1 MQRAWA
7 RFRAPRLQLFV
18 CILVHVLWSLVA
30 IGAFIGTYNGRLH
43 VDADGGADG
52 FWVQQGNDEWGWAL
66 LALFLFPMLVHLQF
80 LAPKMINGDYVELL
94 FGLPSYILESGVPM
108 VKAIFVSCTM
118 GAVALVD
125 NAEELRAEETSG
137 CCGSCLNGFLY
148 VCMVLMAVCLGVCGG
163 CLGIA
168 LSCVV
173 LALGAALFACILLLP
188 FGGFVLF
195 LPLVLMDVAARLAS
209 SNQRPWPRLPTPNQ
223 APTPTRHHP
232 ATTPSP
238 SRPLSPP
245 SSRQCPF

>member
-80 LAPKMINGDYVELL
+80 LAPKMINGGYVALL
-94 FGLPSYILESGVPM
+94 FGYPSKVLESGVPM
-108 VKAIFVSCTM
+108 VSAIFVSCTK
-118 GAVALVD
+118 GAVALV
-125 NAEELRAEETSG
+125 NEAEKVREEDTEG
-137 CCGSCLNGFLY
+137 VCETCLQGFAY
-148 VCMVLMAVCLGVCGG
+148 VCMILMAVCLGVGG
-163 CLGIA
+163 VSFGVA
-168 LSCVV
+168 LFCVV
-173 LALGAALFACILLLP
+173 LALGAALFACIILLP

-209 SNQRPWPRLPTPNQ
+209 SNPN
-223 APTPTRHHP
+223 PN
-232 ATTPSP
+232 PSP
-238 SRPLSPP
+238 NPNPDP
-245 SSRQCPF
+245 NPNPN